1 MADVDDELLA
11 LVGGDDPSD
20 EESEQEMNISR
31 SGSESPEPDE
41 KETETKAKKPSAPK
55 PKKRRHDDSD
65 EEEGEASSGA
75 SSPTS
80 QKSAPMDESDSESD
94 ALHTTNVTTKMDDE
108 DDNKYPVEGIY
119 ASEAEKEEILA
130 MPELEREQLLAKRQE
145 EVDRQRQNT
154 LLRRLLKTRE
164 DDSQSAKKRKASN
177 ADLDDAQRK
186 TSRQRTRVGGSK
198 VGETSAGIESL
209 RRARAEKNDRQRRR
223 EEDRER
229 NKGKSSTTFR
239 DSPGRDDG
247 DSDVE
252 WVGDSRRKASR
263 SPEAKEIP
271 PASLRDME
279 RIRLGRTRFGQVCFY
294 PGFDE
299 AITGCY
305 VRIAIGPDREG
316 ENVYRMAVI
325 KGFTKGKPYAMEK
338 PNGQSF
344 VTDQYIRAAHGK
356 AERDWPFISCSDSPF
371 TEAEF
376 NRYQRACQDEGV
388 IIPKKPYLS
397 AKIDDIETL
406 RNRTWTEEE
415 VNSKIQRERELKE
428 RFAPTERNRLLNAL
442 EEAKRRGDDARV
454 TELQDKLDTLET
466 PRLAFRTSLTPAKKN
481 VSTTPSQQDRLAQ
494 LNAENRRRN
503 AESVRKA
510 QMMERAKVRNIEARI
525 ARGEDVE
532 EDTSRRL
539 RTKPKFMQDINEP
552 IERKSTPAN
561 GSGASTP
568 ASNTPK
574 LAATT
579 KTAVLPHLQKLQQQN
594 HLSGKDKNGI
604 PTIHKPLVDD
614 DIIAAL
620 DLEIEVEID

>member
-1 MADVDDELLA
+1 
-11 LVGGDDPSD
+11 
-20 EESEQEMNISR
+20 
-31 SGSESPEPDE
+31 
-41 KETETKAKKPSAPK
+41 
-55 PKKRRHDDSD
+55 
-65 EEEGEASSGA
+65 
-75 SSPTS
+75 
-80 QKSAPMDESDSESD
+80 MDESDSESD
-94 ALHTTNVTTKMDDE
+94 ANHTTNVAGKMDDD

-177 ADLDDAQRK
+177 ADLDEAQRK

-229 NKGKSSTTFR
+229 NKGKSTITFR
-239 DSPGRDDG
+239 DNSDHEG

-252 WVGDSRRKASR
+252 WAGNSRRKATHT
-263 SPEAKEIP
+263 PEAKEIP

-279 RIRLGRTRFGQVCFY
+279 RIRLGRTRFSQVCFY
-294 PGFDE
+294 PGFDN

-316 ENVYRMAVI
+316 EMMYRMAVI
-325 KGFTKGKPYAMEK
+325 KGFTTGKPYAMEK

-344 VTDQYIRAAHGK
+344 VTNQYIRAAHGK

-388 IIPKKPYLS
+388 IIPKKPYLA

-406 RNRTWTEEE
+406 RNRVWTEAE
-415 VNSKIQRERELKE
+415 VNAKVHRERELKE
-428 RFAPTERNRLLNAL
+428 KFAPVERDRLIKAL
-442 EEAKRRGDDARV
+442 EEAKRRGDAARV

-466 PRLAFRTSLTPAKKN
+466 PRLAFRTSLTPAKK
-481 VSTTPSQQDRLAQ
+481 TTSSSSSQQDRLAQ

-503 AESVRKA
+503 AETVRKA
-510 QMMERAKVRNIEARI
+510 QLMERAKVRSIEARI
-525 ARGEDVE
+525 ARGEDVD

-539 RTKPKFMQDINEP
+539 RTKPKFMQDINDP
-552 IERKSTPAN
+552 VERKSTPAN

-568 ASNTPK
+568 ANNTPK
-574 LAATT
+574 LGATT
-579 KTAVLPHLQKLQQQN
+579 KPTILPHLQKLQQQN

-620 DLEIEVEID
+620 DLDIEVEID

>member
-20 EESEQEMNISR
+20 DESEQEMNISR
-31 SGSESPEPDE
+31 SGSESPEPDA
-41 KETETKAKKPSAPK
+41 KATPAKAKSPPAQK
-55 PKKRRHDDSD
+55 PKQRRHDDSD
-65 EEEGEASSGA
+65 EEEGEASSIA
-75 SSPTS
+75 SPTS

-94 ALHTTNVTTKMDDE
+94 AIHTTNASAKMDDE

-229 NKGKSSTTFR
+229 NKGKSTVVFR
-239 DSPGRDDG
+239 DTPDRDE
-247 DSDVE
+247 DSEVE
-252 WVGDSRRKASR
+252 WAGGSRRKATTH
-263 SPEAKEIP
+263 SPEIKEIP
-271 PASLRDME
+271 PASLRDIE
-279 RIRLGRTRFGQVCFY
+279 RLRLSRSRFATICFY
-294 PGFDE
+294 PGFDN

-305 VRIAIGPDREG
+305 VRICIGPDRNG
-316 ENVYRMAVI
+316 DNIYRMAVI

-338 PNGQSF
+338 QNGQPF
-344 VTDQYIRAAHGK
+344 VTDQYIKAAHGK

-376 NRYQRACQDEGV
+376 NRYQRTCQDEGV
-388 IIPKKPYLS
+388 IIPKRPYLE
-397 AKIDDIETL
+397 AKCDDIETL
-406 RNRTWTEEE
+406 RNRSWTDAE
-415 VNSKIQRERELKE
+415 VNDKIQRERELRE
-428 RFAPTERNRLLNAL
+428 RYAPTERTRLLNSL

-454 TELQDKLDTLET
+454 SEIQDKLDTLET
-466 PRLAFRTSLTPAKKN
+466 PRLAFRTSLTPVKQNTPSA
-481 VSTTPSQQDRLAQ
+481 PSQQDRLAQ

-503 AESVRKA
+503 AEAVRKA
-510 QMMERAKVRNIEARI
+510 QIMERAKVRTIEARV
-525 ARGEDVE
+525 AKGEEVE

-539 RTKPKFMQDINEP
+539 RTKPKFMQDTNDP

-561 GSGASTP
+561 GSGASSP
-568 ASNTPK
+568 ANGTPK
-574 LAATT
+574 LGATT
-579 KTAVLPHLQKLQQQN
+579 KAPLLPHLQKLQQQN
-594 HLSGKDKNGI
+594 HQSGKDKKGI
-604 PTIHKPLVDD
+604 PTIHKPLIDD

-620 DLEIEVEID
+620 DLDIEVEID